1 MTKTFTIGL
10 KNPSDIILNEQ
21 MCYLDHKTNEFTYVD
36 IYGVVQ
42 KSKEINVQKAKVK
55 ILPISASNLFYKIEI
70 TDTDSDANKTKKK
83 AEIEFIK
90 RWPLVAKAGHNN
102 AIDCFPSDNHQAEF
116 ANVFKADKKALLSTD
131 VQMYSYRDEEEIKQ
145 SKVGDLHKLRKTNS
159 LLGSILP
166 KDEGGDETVVNNVM
180 YMLGLNPIGKDIADK
195 ETNIYDFVNNSN
207 KHDEF
212 AKIIERRSYDDPATL
227 AVHAGIACYII
238 TQNDSK
244 YYQFEGTSISKE
256 IQDVALHFRQ
266 NKSDWT
272 NLRNE
277 LKLRGVEVPEEIGE
291 KAVKASATKPSEKK
305 AAIAGKDEIDV

>member
-1 MTKTFTIGL
+1 MSKTFTIGL

-55 ILPISASNLFYKIEI
+55 ILPISATNLFYKIEI
-70 TDTDSDANKTKKK
+70 TDNDSAANKTKKN

-102 AIDCFPSDNHQAEF
+102 TLDCFPSDNHQAEF
-116 ANVFKADKKALLSTD
+116 ANVYKADKKALLSTD

-166 KDEGGDETVVNNVM
+166 KEEGGDETVVNNVM

-195 ETNIYDFVNNSN
+195 ETSIYDYVNNSN

-212 AKIIERRSYDDPATL
+212 ANIVERRSYDDPATL
-227 AVHAGIACYII
+227 AVHAAIACFVI
-238 TQNDSK
+238 TQNESK

-277 LKLRGVEVPEEIGE
+277 LALREVKVPESIAE
-291 KAVKASATKPSEKK
+291 KTIKDSAKKPSEKDK
-305 AAIAGKDEIDV
+305 TPIKENEFDI

>member
-1 MTKTFTIGL
+1 MSKTFTIGL

-70 TDTDSDANKTKKK
+70 TEDDSAANKTKKN

-90 RWPLVAKAGHNN
+90 RWPLVAKSGHNN
-102 AIDCFPSDNHQAEF
+102 LLDCFPSDNHQAEF
-116 ANVFKADKKALLSTD
+116 ANVYKADKKALLSTD

-166 KDEGGDETVVNNVM
+166 KEEGGDETVVNNVM

-195 ETNIYDFVNNSN
+195 ETNIYDYVNNSN

-212 AKIIERRSYDDPATL
+212 ANIVERRSYDDPATL
-227 AVHAGIACYII
+227 AVHAAIACFVI

-277 LKLRGVEVPEEIGE
+277 LDLRGVKVPETIGE
-291 KAVKASATKPSEKK
+291 KPIKDSAKKPSENKK
-305 AAIAGKDEIDV
+305 DDSSKADIDV

>member
-1 MTKTFTIGL
+1 
-10 KNPSDIILNEQ
+10 

-55 ILPISASNLFYKIEI
+55 ILPISATNLFYKIEI
-70 TDTDSDANKTKKK
+70 TDNDSAANKTKKN

-102 AIDCFPSDNHQAEF
+102 TLDCFPSDNHQAEF
-116 ANVFKADKKALLSTD
+116 ANVYKADKKALLSTD

-166 KDEGGDETVVNNVM
+166 KEEGGDETVVNNVM

-195 ETNIYDFVNNSN
+195 ETSIYDYVNNSN

-212 AKIIERRSYDDPATL
+212 ANIVERRSYDDPATL
-227 AVHAGIACYII
+227 AVHAAIACFVI
-238 TQNDSK
+238 TQNESK

-277 LKLRGVEVPEEIGE
+277 LALREVKVPESIAE
-291 KAVKASATKPSEKK
+291 KTIKDSAKKPSEKDK
-305 AAIAGKDEIDV
+305 TPIKENEFDI